1 MVRVY
6 RRDRRDALEPEPAI
20 MSDVVTRIVVVILV
34 VVLASAFAVDV
45 ACLAISAVGL
55 YHAVTDRACVHQPIG
70 RE

>member
-1 MVRVY
+1 
-6 RRDRRDALEPEPAI
+6 